1 MKATKEW
8 KEEVRSICCFNKM
21 LETGLSIKNKS
32 ISYSSGEWEIQYAS
46 RFAVWPVLSHCSEA
60 GILSA
65 MCSCGRR
72 GTRQTALLIP
82 SSPFIRVLA
91 DHECR
96 VLQLHPN
103 SHTTS
108 YRCCFGD

>member
-8 KEEVRSICCFNKM
+8 KEEVRYICCFNKM

-46 RFAVWPVLSHCSEA
+46 RFAVWPVLSHCSET

-65 MCSCGRR
+65 MCSYGRR
-72 GTRQTALLIP
+72 GNKANSLTDSFQ
-82 SSPFIRVLA
+82 PFYKGI
-91 DHECR
+91 
-96 VLQLHPN
+96 
-103 SHTTS
+103 S
-108 YRCCFGD
+108 